1 MGLAM
6 MPLELMLRSAA
17 LLARHDPIPF
27 LVKFMRTY
35 NPAMEK
41 ALEQWGVMAL
51 PRQYERER
59 RFVNLMRQHDVIRE
73 LSDEEFDRYIHYMES
88 SSNLV
93 LEVMDNEKQVAL
105 LALSRL
111 ESRSAKRAVKSTTTP
126 VKKPP
131 AKTKGKPPSRTK
143 TDSRHSSSAKKKSS
157 TSTKRQDGRT
167 RT

>member
-1 MGLAM
+1 

-59 RFVNLMRQHDVIRE
+59 RFVNLMRQHDVIRD

-105 LALSRL
+105 LALSRV
-111 ESRSAKRAVKSTTTP
+111 ESGSGKRTAESATTP
-126 VKKPP
+126 VKQPP
-131 AKTKGKPPSRTK
+131 AKTKGKSRPRTK
-143 TDSRHSSSAKKKSS
+143 ATSRRSSGAKKKAS
-157 TSTKRQDGRT
+157 TPTKRQDGKT
-167 RT
+167 RS